1 MKKWIVLA
9 ALMLVAFAYAGQYS
23 AAQNATQPAPT
34 ARATVAPRATSVPQA
49 TWTAGPSSTVQI
61 NFVACANQAVV
72 NLTGLLTSG
81 RAIYYQ
87 VFNAAGG
94 GGTALTGLRQVTGSG
109 NYAVSEV
116 VPYANDQTVAGGAV
130 ASVAV
135 RIASSSNPNSIEF
148 QTTVDDGQDGC
159 NNPQNPETTST
170 DLGGAGGATSGG
182 GSASAPPAGQ
192 ILAPGGIVLNQNL
205 QPEPQVVVGSRASL
219 TYRSTTAG
227 LVFAECDKYPQAL
240 PGIIYNTDKVTIFWS
255 WYARTL
261 QQVYDQ
267 RVHAQFSVKVNT
279 APLRN
284 ADVSEPAQIDGN
296 YWIFYTVPLGNLRPG
311 HYEVEF
317 RQTWDSVISDGYTN
331 FGPNTANDLTA
342 SNCNF
347 DVTDLK
353 SKDPVVYAEQYNP
366 TNYAVHDL
374 DAALDPGSQGG

>member
-1 MKKWIVLA
+1 MKKWIALA

-23 AAQNATQPAPT
+23 AAQDATQPAPT
-34 ARATVAPRATSVPQA
+34 ARATVSAQA
-49 TWTAGPSSTVQI
+49 QPTWTAGPASTVQI

-72 NLTGLLTSG
+72 NLTGLLTGG

-87 VFNAAGG
+87 VFSAAGG
-94 GGTALTGLRQVTGSG
+94 GGTALTGLRQVNGSG

-116 VPYANDQTVAGGAV
+116 IPYTSDQTVAGGAV

-135 RIASSSNPNSIEF
+135 RIASASNPNSIEF
-148 QTTVDDGQDGC
+148 KTTVDDGQDGC
-159 NNPQNPETTST
+159 NNPQNPETSSV
-170 DLGGAGGATSGG
+170 DLGGAGGAGSGA
-182 GSASAPPAGQ
+182 ASAPSSGQ
-192 ILAPGGIVLNQNL
+192 ILAPGGSVLNANL
-205 QPEPQVVVGSRASL
+205 QPEAQVVIGSRPSE
-219 TYRSTTAG
+219 TFRSSTAG
-227 LVFAECDKYPQAL
+227 LVFAECDKYSQAI

-255 WYARTL
+255 WYAKTL
-261 QQVYDQ
+261 EQIQDQ
-267 RVHAQFSVKVNT
+267 RVHARFSVKVNT

-317 RQTWDSVISDGYTN
+317 RQTWDTVISDGYSK
-331 FGPNTANDLTA
+331 FGPNTSNDLTA

-374 DAALDPGSQGG
+374 NAALDPGSQGG